1 MTDTPPVPQ
10 PAKPLRKTAVR
21 AAQAGVN
28 LIWLVPIVAL
38 VVTLAIAWNAYA
50 GRGVLIEVE
59 FNDATGITPGDT
71 ALRFREIPV
80 GRVEAVRFTS
90 DLARVVV
97 EMRVD
102 KDIAQYIDAEAN
114 FWIVRPQ
121 VSAQG
126 VTRLDT
132 VLTGA
137 FVEGYWDA
145 DSSGPHRHFI
155 GLDRPPLIRSDAPG
169 TWLRLS
175 LESGEGL
182 SEGAPVLHRGVQ
194 VGRMENIRISPQD
207 DRVLVDAF
215 IESPHDARLTT
226 ATVFWDISGF
236 SVSFGAQG
244 ISLGVNSLASVL
256 QGGVAFDTLVS
267 GGRVPQPGHE
277 FTVHADEAT
286 ARDNIFPADEAEQLR
301 IGLVLDDTVRG
312 LAKGA
317 EVQFQG
323 LRVGQVSELSAFI
336 DEEAQPPA
344 LKQRVTVAI
353 SPERLGLPPG
363 SSAQDALRFVEQAVA
378 DGVRAR
384 AASSGFFGTSLMIE
398 MVDIPDAAPA
408 AIEYDQDLPIMPSV
422 PGEIEDVR
430 ASARGF
436 FSRVGSLPFEELMQ
450 SATNMMDSVTELA
463 ASPDTR
469 ALPDKLGRTID
480 EARLAIS
487 DLGAMTSELR
497 DAGAAANILRMVD
510 EAAEAAEAVRL
521 AAQDVPEMVE
531 EIDAAAERFNEI
543 DFLALSVQAEGIL
556 TDLRAMLGSEDA
568 EQLPRNLSDTLQAA
582 SGLLNDLRDGNAAG
596 SLNNALR
603 SASNAADEI
612 AVSVQELPALINRLE
627 STASRADRL
636 LASYGERSAFNAEMI
651 NMMREL
657 RRASEAFGSLAR
669 MIERNPRA
677 FILGR

>member
-38 VVTLAIAWNAYA
+38 VVTLAIAWNTYA

-59 FNDATGITPGDT
+59 FNDATGITPGET

-137 FVEGYWDA
+137 FVEGYWDS

-175 LESGEGL
+175 LETGEGL
-182 SEGAPVLHRGVQ
+182 SEGAPILHRGVP

-244 ISLGVNSLASVL
+244 LSLGVNSLASVL

-267 GGRVPQPGHE
+267 GGTVPQPGHE

-286 ARDNIFPADEAEQLR
+286 ARDNIFPADESAQLR
-301 IGLVLDDTVRG
+301 MALVLDDTVRG
-312 LAKGA
+312 LSKGA

-323 LRVGQVSELSAFI
+323 LRVGQVSDLSAFI
-336 DEEAQPPA
+336 DDRAQPPA

-353 SPERLGLPPG
+353 SPERLGLPAG
-363 SSAQDALRFVEQAVA
+363 ASAQDALGFVEQAVA

-384 AASSGFFGTSLMIE
+384 VASSGFFGTSLMIE

-408 AIEYDQDLPIMPSV
+408 TIEHDQDLPVMPTV
-422 PGEIEDVR
+422 PGDIEDVR
-430 ASARGF
+430 ASARGL
-436 FSRVGSLPFEELMQ
+436 FSRLGNLPFEDLLQ
-450 SATNMMDSVTELA
+450 SATNMMDSVTALA
-463 ASPDTR
+463 ASPETR
-469 ALPDKLGRTID
+469 ALPDKLGQTID

-497 DAGAAANILRMVD
+497 DAGAAANIIRMVD

-521 AAQDVPEMVE
+521 AVLDVPEMVE
-531 EIDAAAERFNEI
+531 GIETAAERFNEI

-603 SASNAADEI
+603 SASTAADEI
-612 AVSVQELPALINRLE
+612 AVSVQELPALIRRLDT
-627 STASRADRL
+627 TAARADRL